1 MSYLVIFNNHAAR
14 SFRKL
19 PRDIQQRL
27 KPVIN
32 DLQEDP
38 RPMGAEKIKGK
49 DDIYRIRVGDYRIL
63 YEVRDKELI
72 ICIIEAGHRREV
84 YRR

>member
-1 MSYLVIFNNHAAR
+1 MSYTVIFNNHAAR

-19 PRDIQQRL
+19 SRDIQQRM
-27 KPVIN
+27 KPIIN
-32 DLQEDP
+32 ALAKDP
-38 RPMGAEKIKGK
+38 RPTGAEKIKGE
-49 DDIYRIRVGDYRIL
+49 DDIFRVRVGNYRIL